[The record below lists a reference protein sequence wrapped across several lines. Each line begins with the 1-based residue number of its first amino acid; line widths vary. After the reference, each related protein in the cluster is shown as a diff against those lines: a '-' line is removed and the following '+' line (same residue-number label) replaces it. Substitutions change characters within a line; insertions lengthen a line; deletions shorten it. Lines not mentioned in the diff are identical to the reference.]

1 MMTRLLAAVV
11 VGLALMNGFPAF
23 AQKNKSLIETMVFLN
38 GQCDFRVDG
47 QKLDC
52 DDKMVY
58 AKTRN
63 QRMEISAFPTLL
75 VVAAFSGG
83 KDINDDPEHYFLTVD
98 RLILSGGTSVPAD
111 GVCSMDLRKD
121 GQRVYRVECTVLA
134 HDGRK
139 FEFNFKPQPKP
150 PTIKHF

>member
-1 MMTRLLAAVV
+1 MMRLLSAGI
-11 VGLALMNGFPAF
+11 VGLAFMNGFPAF
-23 AQKNKSLIETMVFLN
+23 AQKNNGLVDTMVFLN
-38 GQCDFRVDG
+38 GQCDFRVNG

-52 DDKMVY
+52 DEKMVY
-58 AKTRN
+58 AKTPT
-63 QRMEISAFPTLL
+63 QRIQISAFPTLL

-121 GQRVYRVECTVLA
+121 GRRVYMVKCTALA